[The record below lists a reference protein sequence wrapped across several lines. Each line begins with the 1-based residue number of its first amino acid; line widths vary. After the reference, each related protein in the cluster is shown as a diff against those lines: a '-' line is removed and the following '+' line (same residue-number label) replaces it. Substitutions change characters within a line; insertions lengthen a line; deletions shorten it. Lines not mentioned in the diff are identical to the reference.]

1 MRVNGLT
8 KGFFIL
14 IVFIVTLAFFDVLS
28 PYYSAILWAAI
39 LAVIFNPVKNK
50 IRTRLGERNGLA
62 ALMTIVIICLIVFTP
77 LAIILSSLAYELNLV
92 YSKLQHNDTQFPT
105 VVASLFA
112 HLPGWARSFLADHN
126 LDSAQQIQQQLSD
139 AALKGGQYLAGSAFL
154 IGKGTFGFTVSFGI
168 MLYLLFFL
176 LKDGPYLVLLILESL
191 PLSSY
196 VKQHLF
202 AKFAAVAR
210 ATVKGTVAVA
220 LAQGALGGF
229 AFWIAGL
236 DGSILWGALMAFLS
250 LIPAV
255 GSAIIWVPAAIYLFA
270 TGQLWQGAFIVGFF
284 VIVIGLVD
292 NILRPLLVGK
302 DTKMPDYL
310 ILDEPVDGL
319 DPVMRSFVKK
329 LICEDVLER
338 GASAI
343 ITSHSLRELED
354 ICDQLALLHK
364 GGLVLESD
372 IENLKTSQF
381 KIQIAF
387 REDYDKSKFDGI
399 QISHYEKSGSVANL
413 IVSGE
418 REDIVQKLRAMD
430 PILLDVLPLSL
441 EEVFTYEMETLGYTF
456 QIDDLIEEENRHAE
470 S

>member
-77 LAIILSSLAYELNLV
+77 LAIILSSLAYELNVV

-105 VVASLFA
+105 VVASLIA
-112 HLPGWARSFLADHN
+112 HLPGWARSFLAEHN

-139 AALKGGQYLAGSAFL
+139 VALKGGQYLAGSAFL

-176 LKDGPYLVLLILESL
+176 LKDGPHLVLLILESL

-310 ILDEPVDGL
+310 IL
-319 DPVMRSFVKK
+319 
-329 LICEDVLER
+329 
-338 GASAI
+338 
-343 ITSHSLRELED
+343 
-354 ICDQLALLHK
+354 
-364 GGLVLESD
+364 
-372 IENLKTSQF
+372 
-381 KIQIAF
+381 IA
-387 REDYDKSKFDGI
+387 
-399 QISHYEKSGSVANL
+399 
-413 IVSGE
+413 
-418 REDIVQKLRAMD
+418 
-430 PILLDVLPLSL
+430 
-441 EEVFTYEMETLGYTF
+441 TLGGMEIYGINGFVIGPLIAALFIACWNLLSGREHAGNTDE
-456 QIDDLIEEENRHAE
+456 IDEEFIEEAKNSRTE
-470 S
+470 

>member
-14 IVFIVTLAFFDVLS
+14 IVLIVTLAFFDVLS

-39 LAVIFNPVKNK
+39 LAVIFHPVKNK
-50 IRTRLGERNGLA
+50 LRDRLGERNGLA
-62 ALMTIVIICLIVFTP
+62 AFLTIVIICLIVFT
-77 LAIILSSLAYELNLV
+77 
-92 YSKLQHNDTQFPT
+92 KLQHNDTQFPT

-112 HLPGWARSFLADHN
+112 HLPEWARSFLSEHN
-126 LDSAQQIQQQLSD
+126 LDSAEQIQRQLSD
-139 AALKGGQYLAGSAFL
+139 VALKGGQYLAGSAFL
-154 IGKGTFGFTVSFGI
+154 IGKGTFGFTISFGI

-176 LKDGPYLVLLILESL
+176 LKDGPYLVRLILESL
-191 PLSSY
+191 PLSNH

-220 LAQGALGGF
+220 LAQGALGGL
-229 AFWIAGL
+229 AFWIVGI

-284 VIVIGLVD
+284 VIIVGLVD

-310 ILDEPVDGL
+310 ILITTIGGMEIYGINGFVIGPLIAALFIACWNLLSGRDHAGNIDEL
-319 DPVMRSFVKK
+319 D
-329 LICEDVLER
+329 ED
-338 GASAI
+338 
-343 ITSHSLRELED
+343 
-354 ICDQLALLHK
+354 
-364 GGLVLESD
+364 
-372 IENLKTSQF
+372 F
-381 KIQIAF
+381 
-387 REDYDKSKFDGI
+387 
-399 QISHYEKSGSVANL
+399 
-413 IVSGE
+413 
-418 REDIVQKLRAMD
+418 
-430 PILLDVLPLSL
+430 L
-441 EEVFTYEMETLGYTF
+441 EEGKNH
-456 QIDDLIEEENRHAE
+456 EE
-470 S
+470 

>member
-1 MRVNGLT
+1 
-8 KGFFIL
+8 
-14 IVFIVTLAFFDVLS
+14 
-28 PYYSAILWAAI
+28 
-39 LAVIFNPVKNK
+39 
-50 IRTRLGERNGLA
+50 
-62 ALMTIVIICLIVFTP
+62 
-77 LAIILSSLAYELNLV
+77 
-92 YSKLQHNDTQFPT
+92 
-105 VVASLFA
+105 
-112 HLPGWARSFLADHN
+112 
-126 LDSAQQIQQQLSD
+126 IQQQLSD

-302 DTKMPDYL
+302 DTRMPDYL
-310 ILDEPVDGL
+310 IL
-319 DPVMRSFVKK
+319 
-329 LICEDVLER
+329 
-338 GASAI
+338 
-343 ITSHSLRELED
+343 
-354 ICDQLALLHK
+354 
-364 GGLVLESD
+364 
-372 IENLKTSQF
+372 
-381 KIQIAF
+381 IA
-387 REDYDKSKFDGI
+387 
-399 QISHYEKSGSVANL
+399 
-413 IVSGE
+413 
-418 REDIVQKLRAMD
+418 
-430 PILLDVLPLSL
+430 
-441 EEVFTYEMETLGYTF
+441 TLGGMEIYGINGFVIGPLIAALFIACWNLLSGREHAGNTDE
-456 QIDDLIEEENRHAE
+456 IDEEFIEEAKNSRNE
-470 S
+470 

>member
-14 IVFIVTLAFFDVLS
+14 IVLIVTLAFFDVLS

-39 LAVIFNPVKNK
+39 LAVKNK
-50 IRTRLGERNGLA
+50 LRDRLGERNGLA
-62 ALMTIVIICLIVFTP
+62 AFLTIVIICLIVFTP
-77 LAIILSSLAYELNLV
+77 LAIILSSLAFELNVV
-92 YSKLQHNDTQFPT
+92 YTKLQHNDTQFPT

-112 HLPGWARSFLADHN
+112 HLPEWARSFLSEHN
-126 LDSAQQIQQQLSD
+126 LDSAEQIQRQLSD
-139 AALKGGQYLAGSAFL
+139 VALKGGQYLAGSAFL
-154 IGKGTFGFTVSFGI
+154 IGKGTFGFTISFGI

-176 LKDGPYLVLLILESL
+176 LKDGPYLVRLILESL
-191 PLSSY
+191 PLSNH

-220 LAQGALGGF
+220 LAQGALGGL
-229 AFWIAGL
+229 AFWIVGI

-284 VIVIGLVD
+284 VIIVGLVD

-310 ILDEPVDGL
+310 ILITTIGGMEIYGINGFVIGPLIAALFIACWNLLSGRDHAGNIDEL
-319 DPVMRSFVKK
+319 D
-329 LICEDVLER
+329 ED
-338 GASAI
+338 
-343 ITSHSLRELED
+343 
-354 ICDQLALLHK
+354 
-364 GGLVLESD
+364 
-372 IENLKTSQF
+372 F
-381 KIQIAF
+381 
-387 REDYDKSKFDGI
+387 
-399 QISHYEKSGSVANL
+399 
-413 IVSGE
+413 
-418 REDIVQKLRAMD
+418 
-430 PILLDVLPLSL
+430 L
-441 EEVFTYEMETLGYTF
+441 EEGKNH
-456 QIDDLIEEENRHAE
+456 EE
-470 S
+470 